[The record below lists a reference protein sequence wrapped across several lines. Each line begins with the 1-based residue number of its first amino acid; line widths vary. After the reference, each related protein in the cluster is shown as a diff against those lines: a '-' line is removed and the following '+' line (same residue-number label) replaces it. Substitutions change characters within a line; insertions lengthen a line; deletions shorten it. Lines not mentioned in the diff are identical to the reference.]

1 MARPGSHASEET
13 PLELSNPQEALMPHA
28 HRACT
33 ASLASWARIGA
44 IATLAIAIT
53 GSTGLAQS
61 TRIEEL
67 VSAVVRIKT
76 HVNPEGRTVEGLGR
90 EREGSGILIDND
102 GLVLTIGYLMVEAYA
117 AEVVDNSGRTV
128 PASVVGYDH
137 ETGFGLL
144 RTMEP
149 LRLKPMPLGKSAD
162 VKERDPVLVASFGG
176 PDMVAG
182 AYVVAKREFA
192 GNWEYMLDEALF
204 IAPPHPAWSGAALIN
219 REGKLVGVGSLIVGD
234 AAGGSDKTPGNM
246 FVPIDRLL
254 PVLGDLISD
263 GRVAGPGRPWLGV
276 NTDELRGRLFVSR
289 VTPGGPAEK
298 AGLKRGDVVVGV
310 NGEPPKNLADFY
322 RKVWAQGAAGTTVA
336 IDVLQDSQVRR
347 VEIKSINRLDHL
359 KLKTTL

>member
-67 VSAVVRIKT
+67 VSAVVRIRT

-310 NGEPPKNLADFY
+310 NGEQPKNLADFY
-322 RKVWAQGAAGTTVA
+322 RKVWALGAAGTTVA

>member
-1 MARPGSHASEET
+1 
-13 PLELSNPQEALMPHA
+13 MPHA

-204 IAPPHPAWSGAALIN
+204 TAPPHPAWSGAALIN

-234 AAGGSDKTPGNM
+234 AAGGNDKTPGNM